1 MTQGTASFFQIA
13 AGGRVNTPEEWH
25 GYFEAFHAQLP
36 HANELFTL
44 MCNYGGLTSYRV
56 LAEAAAASGPRTVL
70 DLGCGD
76 GNLIEELLDVT
87 DDRVRIDGIDISEAE
102 IAIAA
107 NRYAGEERVALRVAD
122 ARSLPYEAA
131 SFDCVVAHQFL
142 NLFPDIAGVRS
153 EAERVLRPGRTLS
166 FVANRGW
173 RDDQTATWM
182 VLHHA
187 AMDVIK
193 QQYPNFVWPRMG
205 DMRIYTEDGIREIF
219 AESGAWDVET
229 LSMQTFNTM
238 TMMTPDRVA
247 AFYNRLYVFGT
258 APPPLKD
265 GILSAVEARGREL
278 AQGDLLEIELPF
290 RLVTIARS
298 AA

>member
-1 MTQGTASFFQIA
+1 MTTGTASFFQIA
-13 AGGRVNTPEEWH
+13 ADGRLNTPEEWH
-25 GYFEAFHAQLP
+25 DYFQAFHAELP

-44 MCNYGGLTSYRV
+44 LRDYAGLSTYRV
-56 LAEAAAASGPRTVL
+56 LAQAAAAPAPRTVL

-76 GNLIEELLDVT
+76 GNLLEELLDAT
-87 DDRVRIDGIDISEAE
+87 DEGVRIDGIDISEAE

-107 NRYAGEERVALRVAD
+107 NRFAGEERITLRVAD
-122 ARSLPYEAA
+122 ARSLPYESA

-187 AMDVIK
+187 
-193 QQYPNFVWPRMG
+193 
-205 DMRIYTEDGIREIF
+205 
-219 AESGAWDVET
+219 
-229 LSMQTFNTM
+229 
-238 TMMTPDRVA
+238 
-247 AFYNRLYVFGT
+247 
-258 APPPLKD
+258 
-265 GILSAVEARGREL
+265 
-278 AQGDLLEIELPF
+278 
-290 RLVTIARS
+290 
-298 AA
+298 